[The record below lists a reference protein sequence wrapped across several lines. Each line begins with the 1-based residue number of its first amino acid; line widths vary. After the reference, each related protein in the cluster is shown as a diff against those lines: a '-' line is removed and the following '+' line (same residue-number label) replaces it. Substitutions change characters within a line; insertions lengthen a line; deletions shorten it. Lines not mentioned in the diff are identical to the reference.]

1 MGCCGDGCSA
11 LHNSNVAA
19 PGMSGKGPG
28 GGSATGAASRFA
40 MGALATWR
48 VAHMV
53 AYEDG
58 PFAII
63 VRLRARAGDS
73 HIGGLMDCLYCLTV
87 WVAVPFTVWAV
98 RGRRNT
104 VPVSIAMSG
113 AACLLERVAGRAADN
128 RGSRPASADRPAA

>member
-1 MGCCGDGCSA
+1 MRPIRRGRKSSETDIETLAATPGDGDLSA
-11 LHNSNVAA
+11 SLAF
-19 PGMSGKGPG
+19 
-28 GGSATGAASRFA
+28 TSRFA

-58 PFAII
+58 PFDII

-73 HIGGLMDCLYCLTV
+73 LLGGLMDCLYCLTV

-113 AACLLERVAGRAADN
+113 AACLLERVAGSAADN

>member
-1 MGCCGDGCSA
+1 MPGDGDLSA
-11 LHNSNVAA
+11 SLAF
-19 PGMSGKGPG
+19 
-28 GGSATGAASRFA
+28 TGRFA

-58 PFAII
+58 PFDII

-73 HIGGLMDCLYCLTV
+73 LFGGLMDCIYCLTV
-87 WVAVPFTVWAV
+87 WVAVPFTVWVV

-113 AACLLERVAGRAADN
+113 AACLLERVAGSAADN